1 MGHPAYDVASLLQD
15 ARVTVP
21 DDLELKLLGAY
32 ARLRKQSDPNFD
44 MTSFAKAYAILGAQ
58 RATKVL
64 GIFARLD
71 KRDHKPWYHAHMP
84 RVEAYLRKNLNHP
97 ALANLRGWYGEY
109 LWSGPARAA

>member
-1 MGHPAYDVASLLQD
+1 
-15 ARVTVP
+15 
-21 DDLELKLLGAY
+21 
-32 ARLRKQSDPNFD
+32 

>member
-1 MGHPAYDVASLLQD
+1 MVHAAYDVGSVLQD

-44 MTSFAKAYAILGAQ
+44 MTSFANAYAILGAQ

-97 ALANLRGWYGEY
+97 ALANLRGWYG
-109 LWSGPARAA
+109 